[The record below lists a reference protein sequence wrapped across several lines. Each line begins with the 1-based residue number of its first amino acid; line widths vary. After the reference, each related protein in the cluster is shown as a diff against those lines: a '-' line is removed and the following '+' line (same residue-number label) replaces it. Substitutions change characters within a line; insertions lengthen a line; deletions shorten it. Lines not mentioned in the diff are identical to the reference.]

1 MEDRQVENPVARK
14 DSADVGETVTFDC
27 SHALRLSGKDW
38 LIVAVVLL
46 AFFGLGPALWDRV
59 EAFHPDSDYRI
70 PYELSSDYWLY
81 RRHYRRACDGGKVLV
96 VGDSV
101 VWGHY
106 VPPEQSLAHYLNEI
120 GGGER
125 FANLGLDGTHPA
137 ALEGLLRYYGSGLSG
152 RTVLLHLNPLWM
164 SSARHDLQTSKEFH
178 FNHAELVPQ
187 FAPKIPCYKATR
199 AGRLRIAVR
208 RQVPFA
214 NWTNHLRSAYYGGM
228 DLQTWT
234 LEHPYRNPVMPLL
247 GGLPASV
254 GVPEPSGGSWVD
266 RGAKKQDLAW
276 VELESSLQWRFFRR
290 AVELLQSRG
299 NKVFVLVGPFNEHML
314 NDADATFYDA
324 IKGGIETWLQEN
336 KVPCFIPS
344 PLPASYYVDAS
355 HPVGE
360 GYALLAKQLLSQ
372 SRFASLAGLTPSED

>member
-1 MEDRQVENPVARK
+1 MEDRQVDNPAARG
-14 DSADVGETVTFDC
+14 DSAGVGEAVAFDC
-27 SHALRLSGKDW
+27 SHGLRLSGRDW

-46 AFFGLGPALWDRV
+46 AFFGLAPVLWDCI

-81 RRHYRRACDGGKVLV
+81 RRHCRRACDQGKVLV

-106 VPPEQSLAHYLNEI
+106 VPPEQSLTHYLNEI
-120 GGGER
+120 SGGER

-137 ALEGLLRYYGSGLSG
+137 ALEGLLRYYGGLSG

-164 SSARHDLQTSKEFH
+164 SSARHDLQTTKEFH
-178 FNHAELVPQ
+178 FNHAELVSQ
-187 FAPKIPCYKATR
+187 FTPKIPCYKAPFTK
-199 AGRLRIAVR
+199 RLRIAVWR
-208 RQVPFA
+208 KVPFA
-214 NWTNHLRSAYYGGM
+214 NWMNHVRSAYYGGM

-247 GGLPASV
+247 GGLPPSA

-266 RGAKKQDLAW
+266 RGAKKQNLAW
-276 VELESSLQWRFFRR
+276 VELEGSLQWRFFRR

-314 NDADATFYDA
+314 NDADTASYNA
-324 IKGGIETWLQEN
+324 IKNGVEAWLHEN
-336 KVPCFIPS
+336 EVPCFIPS
-344 PLPASYYVDAS
+344 PLPASHYVDAS

-360 GYALLAKQLLSQ
+360 GYALLARQLLKQ
-372 SRFASLAGLTPSED
+372 PQFASWVAPITSED

>member
-1 MEDRQVENPVARK
+1 MEDRQLENPAARR
-14 DSADVGETVTFDC
+14 DSVGVEEAVTFDC
-27 SHALRLSGKDW
+27 SHALRLSGRDW

-46 AFFGLGPALWDRV
+46 GFLALAPALWDRIEV
-59 EAFHPDSDYRI
+59 FDPGSDYRI

-81 RRHYRRACDGGKVLV
+81 GRHCRQACDRGKVLV

-106 VPPEQSLAHYLNEI
+106 VPPEQSLTHYLNEFS
-120 GGGER
+120 GADR

-137 ALEGLLRYYGSGLSG
+137 ALEGLLRHYAGLSG

-187 FAPKIPCYKATR
+187 FAPKIPCYKASR
-199 AGRLRIAVR
+199 AKRLRIAVR

-214 NWTNHLRSAYYGGM
+214 NWVSHIRSAYYGSM
-228 DLQTWT
+228 DFQTWT
-234 LEHPYRNPVMPLL
+234 LEHPYRNPVMPLP
-247 GGLPASV
+247 GGLPPSA

-290 AVELLQSRG
+290 AIELLQSRG

-314 NDADATFYDA
+314 NEADVASYNA
-324 IKGGIETWLQEN
+324 IKSGVETWLHKNE
-336 KVPCFIPS
+336 VACFIPS

-372 SRFASLAGLTPSED
+372 PQSASLAGPIPSED